1 MKYLLV
7 FGGFIFI
14 GLLVFLIG
22 NQILVQ
28 KYYWGPSGPGR
39 FKKRAA
45 REARDSQTKSRET

>member
-1 MKYLLV
+1 MRYFLI

-28 KYYWGPSGPGR
+28 KYYWGPNGPGR
-39 FKKRAA
+39 FKKR
-45 REARDSQTKSRET
+45 EARAQRTKTE